1 MDFFMVGS
9 CGYFHF
15 NIIYSQLAANDN
27 LVLGGHGEDMFHS
40 VG

>member
-9 CGYFHF
+9 CGCFHF
-15 NIIYSQLAANDN
+15 NIIYSQLAAIDN
-27 LVLGGHGEDMFHS
+27 VVLGGHDENMFHS